1 MNAVKRAVVGV
12 VTTAA
17 LVAGFTPATTSA
29 IAQTSGSACWD
40 VKGTE
45 RGFAKRINTVRNV
58 SQRGRLRLDPELSRA
73 ARLHTR
79 EMAKQDKLY
88 HTPSDKLSRRV
99 TNWTI
104 LGENVGVGGD
114 VQSLHDAFMASP
126 AHADNVLYKTFRH
139 MGIGVVKRDG
149 KMWVTVI
156 FEAETNPGTTLR
168 MPRSC

>member
-1 MNAVKRAVVGV
+1 MNAAKRVLIGI
-12 VTTAA
+12 TTAA
-17 LVAGFTPATTSA
+17 LFVGGAPATTA
-29 IAQTSGSACWD
+29 GAQTSQGGCWE
-40 VKGTE
+40 VKGAE
-45 RGFAKRINTVRNV
+45 RGFVKRINDVRGV
-58 SQRGRLRLDPELSRA
+58 ARAGMLRLDPELSRA

-79 EMAKQDKLY
+79 EMVKAHKLH

-126 AHADNVLYKTFRH
+126 GHARNVLYDSFRH
-139 MGIGVVKRDG
+139 VGIGTIKSRG
-149 KMWVTVI
+149 QLWVTVI

-168 MPRSC
+168 MPKC